1 MSTRYSEGQL
11 VELDPRESEIDE
23 YETLVFR
30 VEDIEDRNSD
40 SPEYFIENGSEAGWV
55 KASEIID
62 FRAADSAIPAWDNE
76 AVEDAEDRLF
86 EQLKDFHENN
96 EQFNFNEG
104 IIDEQGFEAVILV
117 DFGIED
123 MADGGGSY
131 VGTVSAKINSQ
142 PVDDSDEI
150 RDSRAFLTAT
160 NLLDEAVRALPA
172 HKGYNSVRGEVA
184 TSDIDVYYH
193 LPIIYNE
200 ELMR

>member
-62 FRAADSAIPAWDNE
+62 SRAADSAIAAWDNE

-104 IIDEQGFEAVILV
+104 IIDEHGFQSIVLV

-131 VGTVSAKINSQ
+131 VGSVSARFDAQ
-142 PVDDSDEI
+142 PVDDPDEI
-150 RDSRAFLTAT
+150 QDSMAFFTAT
-160 NLLDEAVRALPA
+160 DILDQGVKALPA
-172 HKGYNSVRGEVA
+172 HQGYNSVRGEA
-184 TSDIDVYYH
+184 TTSDIDLHYT